1 MNFEAKYQPCVGINF
16 PVSIIGLGIVDLRVI
31 PIEVIDEWFEDGKLI
46 GVIEKKKDLVL
57 PQK

>member
-1 MNFEAKYQPCVGINF
+1 MNFEAKYQPCPGINF
-16 PVSIIGLGIVDLRVI
+16 PVSIIGLGVVDLRLI
-31 PIEVIDEWFEDGKLI
+31 PIEVIDEWFEDGKLV